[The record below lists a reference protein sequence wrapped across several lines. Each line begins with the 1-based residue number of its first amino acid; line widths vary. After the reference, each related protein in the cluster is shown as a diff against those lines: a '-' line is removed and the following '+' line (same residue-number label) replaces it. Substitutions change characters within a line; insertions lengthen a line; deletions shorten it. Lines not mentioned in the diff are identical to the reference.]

1 MTTAKPQRAE
11 AARRGPRSSRGSGR
25 FVRAGISLLV
35 VGVVLSTVG
44 GSAGPSSEVPAFARL
59 APGTAPASLVAVAVR
74 PVSYWEGRFVEGWDY
89 ERKTA
94 LPASNS
100 ADSWDH
106 YALAYDVDANT
117 AMFRATGDR
126 RYLDRALEYVENV
139 VATARQS
146 SSLATSQCRDRYRGW
161 VSFAAGLDPSGVEV
175 PLYESY
181 FWRYATTLLRVIGRT
196 PRLRSNPGYRAQYA
210 RLLEFTEVQVFEKWY
225 RRGVDETI
233 YRSRTHMAA
242 HWAAIALNLSLV
254 TSDPVRLAT
263 YRTVVDHIDGQLRGQ
278 LRDSPVARGAYF
290 WSDEWGSADRPGQDV
305 GHGNGVIAYLVEACR
320 FGTTWT
326 AGDMERFAATL
337 TAVVWP
343 HGRSYHRYVDGTGTD
358 NGWFAD
364 GFVKLGRYSAT
375 AQRRLEHHEV
385 VNHQFVANMALNAH
399 ILSGEPP
406 YEN

>member
-1 MTTAKPQRAE
+1 VRKAGAVTATLLPVLLTVS
-11 AARRGPRSSRGSGR
+11 AATPPAPGAAAAPAIAPPAPPAGAGR
-25 FVRAGISLLV
+25 D
-35 VGVVLSTVG
+35 
-44 GSAGPSSEVPAFARL
+44 L
-59 APGTAPASLVAVAVR
+59 APPLPVRHWEARYLDDWDDQHATAYLPLSLSR
-74 PVSYWEGRFVEGWDY
+74 
-89 ERKTA
+89 
-94 LPASNS
+94 
-100 ADSWDH
+100 DSWDH
-106 YALAYDVDANT
+106 YALAYGVDQNT
-117 AMFRATGDR
+117 AMYRATGR
-126 RYLDRALEYVENV
+126 PKYLDRALLYVSNV
-139 VATARQS
+139 VAGARVS
-146 SSLATSQCRDRYRGW
+146 SSLPGSAHHDGYLGW
-161 VSFAAGLDPSGVEV
+161 ASAQPGLDDPEV